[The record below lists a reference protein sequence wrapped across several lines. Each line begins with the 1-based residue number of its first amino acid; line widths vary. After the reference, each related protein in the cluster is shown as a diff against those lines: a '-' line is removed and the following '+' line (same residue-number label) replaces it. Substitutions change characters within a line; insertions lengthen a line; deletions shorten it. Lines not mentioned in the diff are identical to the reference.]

1 MRNFNRNGSTTTT
14 APTGFVPAMH
24 GAGRRAARWIVQL
37 LLLQLVSLW
46 NFSLPLPGRTGG
58 QEPPLPE
65 HGNQFVIDLANE
77 LWFAADDML
86 TAGAFMG
93 DEGWA
98 GRGESPAT
106 LGAVGINMRNAAEA
120 LLFAD
125 WWTVSGELEVAGASG
140 EFYFDEED
148 FLAITGVLPEE
159 DFETWNG
166 EEAAEADGSSAAR
179 AALQRMS
186 ESMTGLA
193 ERVGAKSVA
202 GQALIRTAENWRR
215 AVRLLQGLEADE
227 KAE

>member
-1 MRNFNRNGSTTTT
+1 
-14 APTGFVPAMH
+14 MH

-65 HGNQFVIDLANE
+65 HGNQFVIE
-77 LWFAADDML
+77 PRRRML
-86 TAGAFMG
+86 ERT
-93 DEGWA
+93 
-98 GRGESPAT
+98 
-106 LGAVGINMRNAAEA
+106 RNAAEA

-140 EFYFDEED
+140 EFYFDEEELNHKHKRAEQD

>member
-140 EFYFDEED
+140 EFYFDEEELNHKHKRAEQVRISWLS
-148 FLAITGVLPEE
+148 LACCLKKTLRLGMGRRPPKP
-159 DFETWNG
+159 T
-166 EEAAEADGSSAAR
+166 AAAPR
-179 AALQRMS
+179 APHFS
-186 ESMTGLA
+186 G
-193 ERVGAKSVA
+193 
-202 GQALIRTAENWRR
+202 
-215 AVRLLQGLEADE
+215 
-227 KAE
+227 